1 MPLPA
6 PNQPFPSAEL
16 QPVFDQYRS
25 NRAWAFGGDQDIAG
39 VYGGWDTSRGDD
51 PNTHYNRGSGS
62 SFFRKAWRSL
72 TRPFWS
78 AGDAKVTGGG
88 NPPQQKTRLHSPIAG
103 NLSALSSDLLYAEPP
118 RILVQRN
125 GTALPSDD
133 KLSQQLAQILDEQF
147 EASMSE
153 AGEWVA
159 GLSSACLVAQW
170 DTTDGS
176 RRPWMTVSP
185 ADSFVPEYRG
195 SKLVAVNLFTTYHDV
210 TTSGITNATYTH
222 VERHEV
228 GTITHA
234 LYLSSRS
241 DGTNIG
247 NPVRLDDWIPQVQHL
262 RDIIGHIEDPVEN
275 TVILNTGIDRMTA
288 YPWINLPTRRYSL
301 VPATRWAGRA
311 DFEGAE
317 QVLDKI
323 DMVWSAWMRDIVIGR
338 ARLYVP
344 DQFLEAAGPGG
355 GPAFDED
362 AEILTPF
369 AGAVM
374 NPDAKNGLSDAISA
388 QQFAIR
394 AADHAATLE
403 ALVLELLN
411 HAGIS
416 PASYQGVKQGSTGN
430 RTATE
435 VTADRDA
442 TNRTRKRK
450 IRYHNRAVVP
460 LVEALLDLNRV
471 HYRGDTL
478 GVDDEVIVDFPTVDQ
493 IAPLV
498 LAQVQ
503 QALRSAQAASTRTL
517 VKMQHPDW
525 EPKEVQEE
533 VDAIMAENPGLS
545 GEEEPDA
552 GLEERVDPLVNPQP
566 AAGGD
571 PTQPTVPGQQQE
583 QQVTA

>member
-1 MPLPA
+1 MPLPE
-6 PNQPFPSAEL
+6 PNQPFPTVDL
-16 QPVFDQYRS
+16 QPVFEQYQS

-39 VYGGWDTSRGDD
+39 VYGGWETSRGDD
-51 PNTHYNRGSGS
+51 SNTHFNRGGGS
-62 SFFRKAWRSL
+62 SFFRRAWRSL
-72 TRPFWS
+72 TRPFWA
-78 AGDAKVTGGG
+78 AGDGKVTGGG
-88 NPPQQKTRLHSPIAG
+88 NPPTQKTRLHSPIAG

-118 RILVQRN
+118 RIVVQRD
-125 GTALPSDD
+125 GKPLPSDD
-133 KLSQQLAQILDEQF
+133 DLSKQLAQILDEQF
-147 EASMSE
+147 EATMSE

-170 DTTDGS
+170 DRQDGS
-176 RRPWMTVSP
+176 RRPWVTVSP

-195 SKLVAVNLFTTYHDV
+195 STLTAVNLFTTYHDV
-210 TTSGITNATYTH
+210 AASGRTNATYTH
-222 VERHEV
+222 VERHEP
-228 GTITHA
+228 GSITHA
-234 LYLSSRS
+234 LYRS
-241 DGTNIG
+241 GRGDGTNIG
-247 NPVRLDDWIPQVQHL
+247 VLVNLDDWIPQVAHY
-262 RDIIGHIEDPVEN
+262 RDIIGHLEDPD
-275 TVILNTGIDRMTA
+275 TQTIILNTGIDRITA

-301 VPATRWAGRA
+301 TPATRWAGRA

-323 DMVWSAWMRDIVIGR
+323 DLVWSAWMRDIVIGR
-338 ARLYVP
+338 ARLFVP
-344 DQFLEAAGPGG
+344 EQYLEAAGPGG

-362 AEILTPF
+362 SEILTPF
-369 AGAVM
+369 AGAAINVDGGV
-374 NPDAKNGLSDAISA
+374 PQSISA

-394 AADHAATLE
+394 ASDHAATLD
-403 ALVLELLN
+403 ALVLELLT

-416 PASYQGVKQGSTGN
+416 PASYQGVQQGSAQ

-478 GVDDEVIVDFPTVDQ
+478 GVDDEVVVTFPTVDQ

-503 QALRSAQAASTRTL
+503 QTLRAAQAASTKTL
-517 VKMQHPDW
+517 VLMQHPDW
-525 EPKEVQEE
+525 EPKEIDEE
-533 VDAIMAENPGLS
+533 VLAIIAENPGLA
-545 GEEEPDA
+545 GE
-552 GLEERVDPLVNPQP
+552 LEADPTVVDRVDPLVNPQP
-566 AAGGD
+566 SAGGD
-571 PTQPTVPGQQQE
+571 PSESVVPEQQDT
-583 QQVTA
+583 QVTA

>member
-1 MPLPA
+1 MPLPE
-6 PNQPFPSAEL
+6 PNQPFPSTDL

-51 PNTHYNRGSGS
+51 MNTHYNRGAGS
-62 SFFRKAWRSL
+62 SFFRRAWRSL

-78 AGDAKVTGGG
+78 AQDPAVTGGA
-88 NPPQQKTRLHSPIAG
+88 PPQQKTRMHSPIAG

-118 RILVQRN
+118 RIVVQRQ
-125 GTALPSDD
+125 GTPLTSDD
-133 KLSQQLAQILDEQF
+133 DLSKQLAQILDEQF
-147 EASMSE
+147 EATMSE

-159 GLSSACLVAQW
+159 GMSSACLVAQW

-176 RRPWMTVSP
+176 RRPWVTVSP
-185 ADSFVPEYRG
+185 ADSFIPEYRG
-195 SKLVAVNLFTTYHDV
+195 STLTAVNLFTTYHDV
-210 TTSGITNATYTH
+210 APTGRTKATYTH
-222 VERHEV
+222 VERHAV

-234 LYLSSRS
+234 LYRSSRS
-241 DGTNIG
+241 DGGDIG
-247 NPVRLDDWIPQVQHL
+247 DLVPLDDWIEQVSHL
-262 RDIIGHIEDPVEN
+262 RDIIGHLEDPIAN
-275 TVILNTGIDRMTA
+275 TIILNTGISRMTA

-323 DMVWSAWMRDIVIGR
+323 DLTWSAWMRDIVIGR
-338 ARLYVP
+338 ARLFVP
-344 DQFLEAAGPGG
+344 EQYLESAGPGG

-362 AEILTPF
+362 SEILTPF
-369 AGAVM
+369 FGAAV
-374 NPDAKNGLSDAISA
+374 NPDGGVPEAISA

-394 AADHAATLE
+394 AADHAATLH
-403 ALVLELLN
+403 ALVLELLT

-416 PASYQGVKQGSTGN
+416 PASYQGVSQSGSSS

-471 HYRGDTL
+471 HYRGATL
-478 GVDDEVIVDFPTVDQ
+478 GVDDEIVATFPTMDQ

-503 QALRSAQAASTRTL
+503 QTLRGAQAASTRTL
-517 VKMQHPDW
+517 VMMQHPDW
-525 EPKEVQEE
+525 EPQEVDEE
-533 VDAIMAENPGLS
+533 VGRIVAENPGLA
-545 GEEEPDA
+545 GDPDA
-552 GLEERVDPLVNPQP
+552 EDPTLLGRVDPQDAPVQP
-566 AAGGD
+566 SAGGG
-571 PTQPTVPGQQQE
+571 PAEPVVSAGEQQE
-583 QQVTA
+583 AQVTA

>member
-1 MPLPA
+1 MPLPQ
-6 PNQPFPSAEL
+6 PNKPFPSVDL

-39 VYGGWDTSRGDD
+39 VYGGWDASRGDD
-51 PNTHYNRGSGS
+51 PNTHYNRTSGS
-62 SFFRKAWRSL
+62 FLGRVWRSMN
-72 TRPFWS
+72 RPFWGKS
-78 AGDAKVTGGG
+78 DPKVTGGVK
-88 NPPQQKTRLHSPIAG
+88 QQKTRLHSPIAG

-118 RILVQRN
+118 RILVQRD
-125 GTALPSDD
+125 GAPLPSDD
-133 KLSQQLAQILDEQF
+133 DLSQQLAQILDEQF
-147 EASMSE
+147 EATMSE

-159 GLSSACLVAQW
+159 GVSSACLVAQW
-170 DTTDGS
+170 DTRDGS
-176 RRPWMTVSP
+176 RRPWVTVSP
-185 ADSFVPEYRG
+185 ADSFIPEYRG
-195 SKLVAVNLFTTYHDV
+195 STLTAVNLFTTYHDV
-210 TTSGITNATYTH
+210 AANGRTNATYTH

-234 LYLSSRS
+234 LYRSSRS
-241 DGTNIG
+241 DGSDIG
-247 NPVRLDDWIPQVQHL
+247 AVVPLDDWIEQVAHY
-262 RDIIGHIEDPVEN
+262 RDIIGHLEDDV
-275 TVILNTGIDRMTA
+275 TQTIILNTGIDRMTA

-301 VPATRWAGRA
+301 TPATRWAGRA

-323 DMVWSAWMRDIVIGR
+323 DLVWSAWMRDIVIGR
-338 ARLYVP
+338 ARLFVP
-344 DQFLEAAGPGG
+344 DQFLEAAGAGG
-355 GPAFDED
+355 GPSFDED

-369 AGAVM
+369 AGAAL
-374 NPDAKNGLSDAISA
+374 NPDGGMQEAISA

-394 AADHAATLE
+394 AADHAATLQ
-403 ALVLELLN
+403 ALVLELLT

-416 PASYQGVKQGSTGN
+416 PASYQGVQQDGATN

-478 GVDDEVIVDFPTVDQ
+478 GADDEVVVDFPTVDQ

-503 QALRSAQAASTRTL
+503 QTLRAAQAASTRTL

-525 EPKEVQEE
+525 EPKEVDDE
-533 VDAIMAENPGLS
+533 VRAIIAENPGLA
-545 GEEEPDA
+545 GEVEPDA
-552 GLEERVDPLVNPQP
+552 GTEDRVDPETVNPQP

-571 PTQPTVPGQQQE
+571 PSEPAPVAGELDAP
-583 QQVTA
+583 VTA